1 MNGHTSAI
9 ASRVANAL
17 QEDSVHVSACNIVT
31 FFRELRDY
39 TICCKHYKEASNSSD
54 NDGFP
59 EATGE
64 DQGRFTPIEYEGGSA
79 YFHMHLFRDIR
90 RNVSEK
96 NVYKSTIKSLMHEY
110 TLPRRMLLGMN
121 PFEQNEPA
129 IWDTYQAT
137 PVNREMM
144 IVEGIGEQEDY
155 YNSIGDTMDVCDKLD
170 TDIDMYARLNRSKEV
185 GYEVVA
191 HQTCAQDWLDYVA
204 YPYRSN
210 KRKR

>member
-1 MNGHTSAI
+1 RNKYRVLKKLWQMHKEAQNYRVSDMGNEDYNYIAMKGHTSAI

-31 FFRELRDY
+31 IFRELRDH
-39 TICCKHYKEASNSSD
+39 TICCKHYDNVD
-54 NDGFP
+54 DGTINDGFP

-96 NVYKSTIKSLMHEY
+96 NVYKSTVKSLMHEY
-110 TLPRRMLLGMN
+110 TLPRRLLLGTN
-121 PFEQNEPA
+121 PFERNEPS
-129 IWDTYQAT
+129 IWDTHDAK

-144 IVEGIGEQEDY
+144 IVEGIGEQ
-155 YNSIGDTMDVCDKLD
+155 
-170 TDIDMYARLNRSKEV
+170 
-185 GYEVVA
+185 
-191 HQTCAQDWLDYVA
+191 
-204 YPYRSN
+204 
-210 KRKR
+210 